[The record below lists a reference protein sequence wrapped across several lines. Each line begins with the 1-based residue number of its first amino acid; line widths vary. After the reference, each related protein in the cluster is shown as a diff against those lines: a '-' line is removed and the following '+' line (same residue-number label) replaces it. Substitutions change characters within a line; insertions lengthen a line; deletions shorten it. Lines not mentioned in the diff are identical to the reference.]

1 MLLAAFVSTK
11 SQAVEAASELPHASI
26 AKRRLMQVME

>member
-1 MLLAAFVSTK
+1 MLLAAFGSSK
-11 SQAVEAASELPHASI
+11 SQAVEAASELPHARV